1 MEFKTP
7 RCSQCHQTSDRT
19 PIREVG
25 VIGEHVVS
33 EARKGK
39 PAVVLPLVLYQCT
52 GCRAVFLVLG
62 RLKPTSSPLDEIPGT
77 LVLPAK
83 KAPDEEKKDA

>member
-1 MEFKTP
+1 MKYETP
-7 RCSQCHQTSDRT
+7 RCSQCHQTSDKT

-25 VIGEHVVS
+25 VVGEQTVT

-39 PAVVLPLVLYQCT
+39 PAVVSPMVLYQCT
-52 GCRAVFLVLG
+52 GCRAVFLTIG

-77 LVLPAK
+77 LVMP
-83 KAPDEEKKDA
+83 EKKPEDKDA

>member
-1 MEFKTP
+1 VIKLLYNTP
-7 RCSQCHQTSDRT
+7 RCSQCHQTSDKT

-25 VIGEHVVS
+25 IVGEQTVT

-39 PAVVLPLVLYQCT
+39 PAVVSPMVLYQCT
-52 GCRAVFLVLG
+52 GCRAVFLTIG

-77 LVLPAK
+77 LVMP
-83 KAPDEEKKDA
+83 EKKPEDKDA